1 MLGLIR
7 DKHAELSRILQAQQ
21 KQCEAILERNLAYID
36 QGLTQLKNVP
46 ETLFDD
52 AAGWS
57 DLAKAKLDLF
67 EQNESVPNFINYDM
81 LEQKDSSQPDILE
94 VGTNVM
100 TSLEEHKDVSF
111 Q

>member
-7 DKHAELSRILQAQQ
+7 DKHAELSRILQGQQ
-21 KQCEAILERNLAYID
+21 KQCEAILERNLALID

-57 DLAKAKLDLF
+57 DHAKAKLDLF
-67 EQNESVPNFINYDM
+67 EQNENVPNFINYDM

-111 Q
+111 K